1 MNCTEIVLQITDNE
15 IVTPMNLE
23 SISVSEIMNPIVK
36 TVNEDKNIMSACKTM
51 HKNKIGCVIIVTI
64 AGDETPVGIIT
75 ERDVMRILSTENPGL
90 LHFALWKLMRSH
102 WLL

>member
-36 TVNEDKNIMSACKTM
+36 TVNEDKNI
-51 HKNKIGCVIIVTI
+51 
-64 AGDETPVGIIT
+64 
-75 ERDVMRILSTENPGL
+75 
-90 LHFALWKLMRSH
+90 
-102 WLL
+102 

>member
-36 TVNEDKNIMSACKTM
+36 TVNEDKNIRVHAKQCIRT
-51 HKNKIGCVIIVTI
+51 
-64 AGDETPVGIIT
+64 
-75 ERDVMRILSTENPGL
+75 
-90 LHFALWKLMRSH
+90 KLVVS
-102 WLL
+102 